1 MSLEA
6 ESVEITD
13 AVAQTAWRQLAES
26 GAGDLARSYVLT
38 TAIVGLA
45 RAGVAERLST
55 EWSPLAELVPTGGSA
70 ELVEQVLRH
79 LEVRG
84 LVASDGA
91 TNWRL
96 TERGA
101 PLLAELPEA
110 LLGYY
115 AEAYGSV
122 FARMA
127 GQLTGDETYGVDVT
141 RDAEALGRR
150 CEVLFRSFG
159 TTLVSDL
166 IREHGAHT
174 VLDLG
179 CGTGGLILDLCRL
192 DPGLRGI
199 GLDIAPEP
207 IELANRRAKQ
217 AGLAE
222 RTTFL
227 VADAFQPDAWPDE
240 AAEADLFVAVGA
252 LHEHFRAGE
261 DAVVALLARYGQLL
275 RRPGTKAFVLAE
287 PELYRDGADIDF
299 YLAHVLTAQG
309 MPRRREEW
317 LSVISAAGLD
327 CRRVL
332 SVPGTGF
339 RFAYFELTAGRVA

>member
-1 MSLEA
+1 MQV
-6 ESVEITD
+6 ESVEVADT
-13 AVAQTAWRQLAES
+13 VAQTAWRQLAES

-45 RAGVAERLST
+45 RAGVTERLST
-55 EWSPLAELVPTGGSA
+55 EWSPLASLVSAGGSA
-70 ELVEQVLRH
+70 ELLEQVLRF
-79 LEVRG
+79 LAVRG
-84 LVASDGA
+84 LVESDGA

-115 AEAYGSV
+115 AEAYGPV

-166 IREHGAHT
+166 IRQHGART

-207 IELANRRAKQ
+207 IDLAARRAKQ

-222 RTTFL
+222 RATFL
-227 VADAFQPDAWPDE
+227 VADAFRPDTWPV
-240 AAEADLFVAVGA
+240 AAAAADVFVAIGA

-261 DAVVALLARYGQLL
+261 DAVVDLLGRYGELL
-275 RRPGTKAFVLAE
+275 RGPGAKAFVLAE
-287 PELYRDGADIDF
+287 PELYGDTADIDF
-299 YLAHVLTAQG
+299 YLVHVLTAQG

-317 LSVISAAGLD
+317 LSVIAAAGLE

-339 RFAYFELTAGRVA
+339 RFAYFELTAG